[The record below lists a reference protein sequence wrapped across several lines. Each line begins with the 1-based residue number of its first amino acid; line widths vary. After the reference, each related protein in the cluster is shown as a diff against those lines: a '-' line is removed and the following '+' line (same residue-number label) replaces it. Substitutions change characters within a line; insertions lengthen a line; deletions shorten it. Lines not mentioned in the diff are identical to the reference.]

1 MIKYSNKK
9 VSLKL
14 RRKGMEDYENYN
26 DELENIDI

>member
-14 RRKGMEDYENYN
+14 RTKGMEDYENYN